1 MNKLIFPFSLI
12 LLLFGVLFSTAQT
25 ADKLATKE
33 TKNLLKNLHNQAGK
47 TILFGHQDDLAYG
60 VNWKYE
66 PGRSDVKESAG
77 QYPAL
82 YGWDYSGIERDG
94 GIVNIDKVPFDK
106 MRQYIQQGYKQG
118 GVITMSWHLNNPL
131 TGKSAWDTTHG
142 GVAAALPGGV
152 ANKTYNE
159 WLDKIAAF
167 TLSLKGLKGELIPVL
182 FRPYHELTGNWF
194 WWTQNTCTPD
204 EFTKLWK
211 YTITYLKDK
220 KNVHN
225 MLYVYNTAG
234 DCKTKASFMERYPGD
249 DWVDMVSF
257 DAYQYN
263 DPAKDNSFVQS
274 VDKLLSIV
282 DTVAKEHH
290 KISCLAETGYEAIPY
305 AEWWT
310 NTLWKAIKNHSISYV
325 LLWRNHG
332 LQANGHLHYYV
343 PFKNDVS
350 AADFKKFSK
359 LSKITFEG
367 QVKNQQLYK

>member
-1 MNKLIFPFSLI
+1 MMNSLYFSFLFFLIT
-12 LLLFGVLFSTAQT
+12 GGGSTAQT
-25 ADKLATKE
+25 ADKLATTE
-33 TKNLLKNLHNQAGK
+33 TRNLFKNLHKQSGK
-47 TILFGHQDDLAYG
+47 SILFGHQDDLAYG

-66 PGRSDVKESAG
+66 PGKSDVKETTG
-77 QYPAL
+77 QYPAV
-82 YGWDYSGIERDG
+82 YGWDYSGIEKDG
-94 GIVNIDKVPFDK
+94 GILNIDKVPFEK
-106 MRQYIQQGYKQG
+106 MRQYIKEGYQRG

-131 TGKSAWDTTHG
+131 NGKSAWDTTHG

-167 TLSLKGLKGELIPVL
+167 TLSLKGSKGELIPVL

-204 EFTKLWK
+204 EFIQLWK
-211 YTITYLKDK
+211 YTISYLKDK
-220 KNVHN
+220 RNVHN

-234 DCKTKASFMERYPGD
+234 DCKTKESFMERYPGD

-263 DPAKDNSFVQS
+263 DPAKDNSFIRS

-282 DTVAKEHH
+282 DTVATEHH
-290 KISCLAETGYEAIPY
+290 KISALAETGYEAIPY
-305 AEWWT
+305 TEWWT
-310 NTLWKAIKNHSISYV
+310 NTLWNAIKNHPISYV

-332 LQANGHLHYYV
+332 LQTNGHMHYYV

-350 AADFKKFSK
+350 APDFKKFSMFDK
-359 LSKITFEG
+359 MAFESTSR
-367 QVKNQQLYK
+367 KQQLYN